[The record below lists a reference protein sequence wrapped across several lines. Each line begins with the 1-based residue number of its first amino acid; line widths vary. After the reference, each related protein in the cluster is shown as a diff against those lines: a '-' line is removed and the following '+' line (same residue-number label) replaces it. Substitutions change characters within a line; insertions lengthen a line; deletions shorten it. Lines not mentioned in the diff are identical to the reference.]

1 MLRQYELVERVKA
14 YDPTADEGLLN
25 RAYVFTVK
33 AHGAQL
39 RHSGDPYFSHPV
51 EVAGI
56 LTDLKL
62 DSATIITA
70 LLHDVIEDTTATP
83 EEIETLFGADVARLV
98 DGVTKLSRVEW
109 SSEATKQAENFRK
122 LLIAMSS
129 DIRVLLVKLADRL
142 HNMRTLRFI
151 PKAEKRKRIAQET
164 MEIYAPL
171 ADRMGM
177 HEIREELEDLAF
189 AELNPDARLSIMS
202 RLAFLKEQGGDVV
215 QRISDQIKRT
225 LAQQG
230 LDAWVIGREKRPFS
244 IWHKMERKSVSFEA
258 LADIIGFRIVVKEA
272 SDCYRALGILHGTW
286 PAVPLRFKDYVSLPK
301 RNGYRSLHTTIIG
314 PEGHRIEIQ
323 IRTLEMHEIAERGVA
338 AHWSYKDY
346 VSADP
351 SRAGNPYN
359 FLRELVEMLE
369 HGGSAEEFLEHT
381 KLEMFQD
388 QVFCF
393 TPKGDLIAL
402 PRGAS
407 AIDFAYAVHTEVG
420 DTCVGAKINGRA
432 MPLRTILNNGDSVEI
447 IRSKAQHPLP
457 SWSSLVVT
465 GKARSAIRRFT
476 RLAERE
482 EFSRLGKG
490 IVERVFRDAGY
501 EATEKVLEPLLPQF
515 KQPKLTDLYVAVGRG
530 TLPPESLLEAVLGDG
545 GANGKGRKSRLPR
558 MLRRGK
564 SVNGTHG
571 PAIPIR
577 GLSPGLAMHMS
588 PCCHPLPGERI
599 VGIKLP
605 GKGVA
610 VHTIDCPTLDKEH
623 DGDRWIDLTWE
634 SDADEHGPQ
643 VGQIDAVLANEP
655 GALGLLCTVIARQ
668 GGNISNLKITD
679 RTSDFFEFLVDVEVG
694 DVKHLNTII
703 AALNATPS
711 VSSVK
716 RVRG

>member
-432 MPLRTILNNGDSVEI
+432 MPLRTILTNGDSVEI

-515 KQPKLTDLYVAVGRG
+515 KQPKLLDLYAAVGRG
-530 TLPPESLLEAVLGDG
+530 TLPPESVLEAVLGEG

-564 SVNGTHG
+564 GVNGAHA

-605 GKGVA
+605 G
-610 VHTIDCPTLDKEH
+610 
-623 DGDRWIDLTWE
+623 
-634 SDADEHGPQ
+634 
-643 VGQIDAVLANEP
+643 
-655 GALGLLCTVIARQ
+655 
-668 GGNISNLKITD
+668 
-679 RTSDFFEFLVDVEVG
+679 
-694 DVKHLNTII
+694 
-703 AALNATPS
+703 
-711 VSSVK
+711 
-716 RVRG
+716 